1 MIWLFR
7 SNEVFWGNKPKVNEY
22 FLFDVNDI
30 NFDITKYDISLYFPI
45 ADYFILSDSND
56 DEIYLLKYNVSNVN
70 PIRYKLDPLVG
81 ISSEYY
87 SMIKSFYNTE
97 LRDTKIKELGL

>member
-7 SNEVFWGNKPKVNEY
+7 SNEVFWGNKPKVDEY
-22 FLFDVNDI
+22 FLFDINDI
-30 NFDITKYDISLYFPI
+30 NFDITKYDISLYFAI

-70 PIRYKLDPLVG
+70 PIRYKLD

-87 SMIKSFYNTE
+87 NMIKSFYNAE
-97 LRDTKIKELGL
+97 QRDRKIKEIGL

>member
-1 MIWLFR
+1 MIWLFK

-56 DEIYLLKYNVSNVN
+56 EIYWLKYNGVNVN
-70 PIRYKLDPLVG
+70 PIRYKLN
-81 ISSEYY
+81 ISSEYH
-87 SMIKSFYNTE
+87 SMIKNFYDTE
-97 LRDTKIKELGL
+97 RRHIKIKEIGI

>member
-56 DEIYLLKYNVSNVN
+56 DEIYLLKYVSNGN
-70 PIRYKLDPLVG
+70 PIRSKLD
-81 ISSEYY
+81 ISSEYHT
-87 SMIKSFYNTE
+87 MIKSFYNTE

>member
-7 SNEVFWGNKPKVNEY
+7 SNEVFWGNKPKVDEY

-30 NFDITKYDISLYFPI
+30 IFDITKYDISLYFAI

-70 PIRYKLDPLVG
+70 PIRYKLD

-87 SMIKSFYNTE
+87 SMIKSFYNE
-97 LRDTKIKELGL
+97 EQRDRKIKEIGL

>member
-7 SNEVFWGNKPKVNEY
+7 SNEVFWGNKPKVDEY
-22 FLFDVNDI
+22 FLFDINDI
-30 NFDITKYDISLYFPI
+30 NFDITKYDISLYFAI

-70 PIRYKLDPLVG
+70 PIRYKLD
-81 ISSEYY
+81 ISSEYHNI
-87 SMIKSFYNTE
+87 IKSFYNTE
-97 LRDTKIKELGL
+97 LRDIKIKELGL